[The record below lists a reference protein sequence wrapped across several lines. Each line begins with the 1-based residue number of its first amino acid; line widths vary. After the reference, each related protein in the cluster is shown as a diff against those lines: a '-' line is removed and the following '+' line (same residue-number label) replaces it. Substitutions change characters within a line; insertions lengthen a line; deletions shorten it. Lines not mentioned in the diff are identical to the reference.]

1 MKFYSLIERE
11 KNASVYSASVY
22 SASVYSPRDW
32 IVLMRQFKTKNV
44 TINAELCDH
53 SRFFDVKSYP
63 QQFFNFHQDK
73 NGAPISN

>member
-11 KNASVYSASVY
+11 KNASVYS
-22 SASVYSPRDW
+22 PRDW
-32 IVLMRQFKTKNV
+32 MVLMRQFKTKNV